1 MNFDSE
7 EIAALATKLG
17 DDGGEES
24 FNERLSKIISN
35 EKLAFYFHTLAEE
48 LDSMEARTPEYIFRT
63 ALEKT
68 RPDGHIASSKEN
80 LASTIVNA
88 LLNAGFGK
96 DKFMMG
102 EEDSWIGK
110 NKLEGVITATA
121 SIGMITMWD
130 CEKGV
135 DELNKYVDASDPL
148 VVSGALMGLGL
159 VHSGVKNEFDPVI
172 ALCGDKL
179 ESEAGAL
186 KVGAIVGLG
195 MAYAGSERED
205 VLEMMAPLIMDPNYN
220 IDLNA
225 LAALNLGLV
234 CVGSC
239 NEEVAQC
246 VIETL
251 MERPPEALEHPMARF
266 FGLAL
271 GLIYFG

>member
-1 MNFDSE
+1 
-7 EIAALATKLG
+7 
-17 DDGGEES
+17 
-24 FNERLSKIISN
+24 
-35 EKLAFYFHTLAEE
+35 
-48 LDSMEARTPEYIFRT
+48 MEPRTPEYIFRT
-63 ALEKT
+63 ALEKG
-68 RPDGHIASSKEN
+68 RAEAMISSSKEN

-88 LLNAGFGK
+88 FLNAGFGK
-96 DKFMMG
+96 DKFMLGG
-102 EEDSWIGK
+102 EESWIGK
-110 NKLEGVITATA
+110 NKQEGVITATA

-130 CEKGV
+130 CENGV
-135 DELNKYVDASDPL
+135 EELNKYMDANDPL

-159 VHSGVKNEFDPVI
+159 VHSGVRNEFDPVI

-186 KVGAIVGLG
+186 KVGAVVGLG

-205 VLEMMAPLIMDPNYN
+205 VLEMMAPLIIDPNYN

-234 CVGSC
+234 FVGSC
-239 NEEVAQC
+239 NAEVAQC

-251 MERPPEALEHPMARF
+251 MERTPEALEHPMARY